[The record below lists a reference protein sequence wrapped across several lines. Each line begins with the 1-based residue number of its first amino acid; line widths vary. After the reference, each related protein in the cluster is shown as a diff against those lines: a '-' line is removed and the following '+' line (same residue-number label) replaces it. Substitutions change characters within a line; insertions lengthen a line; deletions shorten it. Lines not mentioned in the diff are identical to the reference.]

1 MQIDLN
7 LLERIL
13 PTVRKPG
20 RYVGGEYNAIAV
32 SKNRDWEATPT
43 RVCLAFPDIYDLGMS
58 NLGMAIL
65 YDILNGLPDVLA
77 ERAYAPWVDMIAA
90 MRESGIPLYSLET
103 KRPLADFD
111 IIGFSLP
118 SEQLYTNVLE
128 MLDLAGLPVRA
139 SERDE
144 QYPLIVAG
152 GHATFN
158 PEPIA
163 DFVDVFV
170 IGDGEE
176 AVIDLVRAYQG
187 ARG

>member
-7 LLERIL
+7 QLERIL

-20 RYVGGEYNAIAV
+20 RYVGGEYNAIR
-32 SKNRDWEATPT
+32 KDWEATST

-58 NLGMAIL
+58 NLGLAIL
-65 YDILNGLPDVLA
+65 YDMLNELPDVLA
-77 ERAYAPWVDMIAA
+77 ERAYMPWVDMLAA
-90 MRESGIPLYSLET
+90 MREARIPLYSLES

-144 QYPLIVAG
+144 RHPLG
-152 GHATFN
+152 
-158 PEPIA
+158 
-163 DFVDVFV
+163 
-170 IGDGEE
+170 
-176 AVIDLVRAYQG
+176 RRWG
-187 ARG
+187 ARHL